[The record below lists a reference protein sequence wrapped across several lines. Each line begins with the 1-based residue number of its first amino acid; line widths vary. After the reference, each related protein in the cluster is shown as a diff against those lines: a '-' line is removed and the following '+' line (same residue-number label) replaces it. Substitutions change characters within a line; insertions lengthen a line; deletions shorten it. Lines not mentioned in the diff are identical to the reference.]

1 MPFAILRTAKL
12 KTPGSIGGSL
22 AHTFRTRETP
32 NADPS
37 KRLLNEHHGPD
48 TPEAVKAAIEARL
61 PAKRRSDAVLAIEY
75 FVGMSPEAFQG
86 GQDRAGTAAYF
97 RDALDWLKARHGPEN
112 VISAH
117 VHRDETTPH
126 LVAYVVPRD
135 GDKLNAKKWL
145 GGKATLSAMQTD
157 FAERVGRQH
166 GLERGLEG
174 SRATHKTV
182 REFYAE
188 LQGVAAGRAPEAAQ
202 AVSEAVAAVVK
213 DIPPTDLKPQVLEK
227 RMFGLARMEET
238 PDQVAE
244 RLAKTLRPAVTPQV
258 EKLVR
263 QVDQLQAEKRAWQ
276 RERKSMAAENKT
288 YRERFGELVK
298 LAKELA
304 PHQLTEFI
312 GRVRDQV
319 AANKRAKA
327 ATIKAQIDRERGP
340 QGRGGGGLAR

>member
-12 KTPGSIGGSL
+12 KTPGNIAGSL

-32 NADPS
+32 NADPG

-48 TPEAVKAAIEARL
+48 SPEAVKAAIEARL

-86 GQDRAGTAAYF
+86 GQDRAGSAAYF
-97 RDALDWLKARHGPEN
+97 RDALDWIKARHGPEN

-157 FAERVGRQH
+157 FAKQVGQRH

-174 SRATHKTV
+174 SRATHTTIQA
-182 REFYAE
+182 FYGE
-188 LQGVAAGRAPEAAQ
+188 LQRVGQENGSQAALEAAKR
-202 AVSEAVAAVVK
+202 VGEVVRTIDPK
-213 DIPPTDLKPQVLEK
+213 ELKPQAVGK
-227 RMFGLARMEET
+227 TVFGVSLQRESDNEIT
-238 PDQVAE
+238 E
-244 RLAKTLRPAVTPQV
+244 RLARKVAPAVAPVVKQQAQ
-258 EKLVR
+258 EIARLR
-263 QVDQLQAEKRAWQ
+263 AEKRQWDT
-276 RERKSMAAENKT
+276 ERRRLTKENNAIKGL
-288 YRERFGELVK
+288 FGELFEYSKQLKPERFKEITGRVLDAIRAEVKQIK
-298 LAKELA
+298 LARAAERQA
-304 PHQLTEFI
+304 R
-312 GRVRDQV
+312 GR
-319 AANKRAKA
+319 
-327 ATIKAQIDRERGP
+327 DR
-340 QGRGGGGLAR
+340 GRGGHSL